1 MNTLFGQQSGLLNNG
16 SAANTSGSLADQ
28 AYSKLV
34 SMDNFSLVSKKEP
47 ARDNPFGG
55 STSIGDSGSSM
66 VGGGQSLAALSTM
79 KASSN
84 APKEIM
90 KAPGALVVSS
100 AQNGNNWAGQAQGGY
115 GQPMQQQ
122 QQQSYAG
129 TGYGQPPMQ
138 QQPQAGYGQAPAYG
152 QQPPMQQ
159 QQQQQQPP
167 MQQQQQYGMPYQ
179 QQPPPQQQYGQ
190 YGQQPQQGYY

>member
-1 MNTLFGQQSGLLNNG
+1 MNTLFGQQNGLLNNG
-16 SAANTSGSLADQ
+16 TANASGSLADQ

-55 STSIGDSGSSM
+55 STSIGDSGASM
-66 VGGGQSLAALSTM
+66 VGGNRSLADMRTN
-79 KASSN
+79 KASPG
-84 APKEIM
+84 APKDIM

-100 AQNGNNWAGQAQGGY
+100 AQNGNNWAGQAYGGY
-115 GQPMQQQ
+115 AQPMQQQ
-122 QQQSYAG
+122 QQQQPYAG
-129 TGYGQPPMQ
+129 AGYGQPPMQ
-138 QQPQAGYGQAPAYG
+138 QPQAGFGQPPTYG

-159 QQQQQQPP
+159 QPPTQP
-167 MQQQQQYGMPYQ
+167 QQYGMPYQ
-179 QQPPPQQQYGQ
+179 QQQPPQQQYGQ